1 MGAPDHPAAG
11 RAGYLELIRGNRSLR
26 RIWLADVASL
36 FGDWFNMVALYTL
49 VEELTGSPLAL
60 GGVFIVKLL
69 SFSLAA
75 PFAGLIADR
84 LNRRRLMIACDLA
97 RAFLV
102 LGFLLID
109 DRQDVPLLYALAAAQ
124 MMLGAAFIPARSA
137 SIPNVTSPRELLTAN
152 ALMAATWSTLLA
164 MGAAAGG
171 FAADLLGLPAVF
183 VIDSLSYC
191 LSAGL
196 LVGTVIPQRT
206 EKPSGPLVRTAASG
220 IVQGWRYVLGHSHV
234 ARALLV
240 KPAWTVAG
248 SSLVYMLALLGTD
261 MMPAAPS
268 IGIGLLYAA
277 RGLGTG
283 IGPIAARAAAP
294 KRRAW
299 PLMFGLGICASA
311 VFYFSVGGVVS
322 TSWVL
327 LFVVLA
333 HVPSG
338 INWTFSTVLLQ
349 ERTPDPVR
357 GRVFA
362 TEWLLLT
369 LLDAAGILIA
379 SLLLERG
386 ALSLRS
392 AIQVFAGVQLACGV
406 LWIALAVPRERAWQR
421 SRPASAT

>member
-1 MGAPDHPAAG
+1 MSAAHPKPG
-11 RAGYLELIRGNRSLR
+11 SDRSGYFELIRGNPTLR
-26 RIWLADVASL
+26 RIWIADVASL
-36 FGDWFNMVALYTL
+36 FGDWFNMVALYAL
-49 VEELTGSPLAL
+49 VEKLTGSPLAL
-60 GGVFIVKLL
+60 GWVFITKLL
-69 SFSLAA
+69 AFSLAS

-97 RAFLV
+97 RALLV

-109 DRQDVPLLYALAAAQ
+109 DASDVPLLYALAAAQ

-164 MGAAAGG
+164 VGAAAGG
-171 FAADLLGLPAVF
+171 FAADWLGLRAVF

-191 LSAGL
+191 VSAAFL
-196 LVGTVIPQRT
+196 IRTVIPQSTDR
-206 EKPSGPLVRTAASG
+206 PSGPLIRTAARG
-220 IVQGWRYVLGHSHV
+220 ILSGWRYVLGHPHV
-234 ARALLV
+234 ARALLI

-248 SSLVYMLALLGTD
+248 SALVYMLALLGTTL
-261 MMPAAPS
+261 MPGAPS

-283 IGPIAARAAAP
+283 IGPIAARAFVP
-294 KRRAW
+294 SRRAW
-299 PLMFGLGICASA
+299 PLMFGLGICCSA
-311 VFYFSVGGVVS
+311 VFYFSVGGLAW
-322 TSWVL
+322 TLWIL
-327 LFVVLA
+327 LPVFLA

-369 LLDAAGILIA
+369 FLDAGAILIA
-379 SLLLERG
+379 SLLLESG
-386 ALSLRS
+386 TLTLRS
-392 AIQVFAGVQLACGV
+392 AIQIFAGVQLLCGV
-406 LWIALAVPRERAWQR
+406 LWLLLAVPRERAWRR
-421 SRPASAT
+421 SQDAS